1 MKKILSAIGL
11 VACIC
16 LLFCRCSVQ
25 HNESYYKTH
34 PEALA
39 KVMQLCAENSKERKD
54 CARLKKT
61 AQHVNRLMD
70 ELRENPQLFG
80 QSIVSL
86 QSALAQPIDKSQQ
99 VQLKQALAERMAIVR
114 WLETPGGAT

>member
-1 MKKILSAIGL
+1 
-11 VACIC
+11 
-16 LLFCRCSVQ
+16 
-25 HNESYYKTH
+25 
-34 PEALA
+34 
-39 KVMQLCAENSKERKD
+39 
-54 CARLKKT
+54 
-61 AQHVNRLMD
+61 MD

-80 QSIVSL
+80 QSIISL